1 MNIEDRIKQLAGE
14 KEIPLKTL
22 ATKIDMTETGFYAML
37 RNKSMKVETLLK
49 ISKVLSVEP
58 GSFSATNPQQKWLPR
73 RGFLCR
79 HQHPDIA
86 HCGRQR
92 RK

>member
-1 MNIEDRIKQLAGE
+1 MNIEDKIKQVAGE

-49 ISKVLSVEP
+49 ICRVLGVEP
-58 GSFSATNPQQKWLPR
+58 ASFFNSKPSTEVATSPQISMPAPTSGYCLLW
-73 RGFLCR
+73 
-79 HQHPDIA
+79 
-86 HCGRQR
+86 
-92 RK
+92 